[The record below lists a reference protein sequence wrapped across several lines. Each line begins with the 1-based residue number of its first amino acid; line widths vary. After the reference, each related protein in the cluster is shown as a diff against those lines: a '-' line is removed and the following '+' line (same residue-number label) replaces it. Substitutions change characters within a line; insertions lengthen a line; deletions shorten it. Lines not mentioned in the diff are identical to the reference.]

1 MVQLQTQLNAIHE
14 RIAEAQNIV
23 ARRERSVKRAERNLE
38 IAEDNL
44 AQLQNERDELLI
56 ASWGDIPNWQVIF
69 DLVNPSPAMYEYKE
83 KWVREKGLH
92 AGGMYNCHTNQGAFS
107 GGFTTTSEHELY
119 QNIRMVE
126 FVMQY
131 LRTDHNNEKT
141 MIVYNVP
148 TDNCCHNFVFNTGTG
163 KYGITTDS
171 YMSRSNITEFS
182 TAEEALRYLQSISD
196 TDIVPEP
203 ESLPGAVIY
212 PDGDEE

>member
-1 MVQLQTQLNAIHE
+1 MIHLQTQLDAIRE
-14 RIAEAQNIV
+14 RIAEAKDIV
-23 ARRERSVKRAERNLE
+23 TRRERSVKRAERNLE

-44 AQLQNERDELLI
+44 AELQNERDELLI
-56 ASWGDIPNWQVIF
+56 ASWGDKPNWQVIF
-69 DLVNPSPAMYEYKE
+69 DLVDPSPAMYEYKE

-92 AGGMYNCHTNQGAFS
+92 STGMYNCHTNQGAFS
-107 GGFTTTSEHELY
+107 VGFTTTSVHELN

-131 LRTDHNNEKT
+131 LRADRKNEKT

-148 TDNCCHNFVFNTGTG
+148 TDNCCYNFVFNTGTG

-171 YMSRSNITEFS
+171 FMCRSSISEFS

-196 TDIVPEP
+196 TDIVPES
-203 ESLPGAVIY
+203 ESLPGSGIS
-212 PDGDEE
+212 EKE

>member
-1 MVQLQTQLNAIHE
+1 
-14 RIAEAQNIV
+14 
-23 ARRERSVKRAERNLE
+23 
-38 IAEDNL
+38 
-44 AQLQNERDELLI
+44 
-56 ASWGDIPNWQVIF
+56 
-69 DLVNPSPAMYEYKE
+69 
-83 KWVREKGLH
+83 
-92 AGGMYNCHTNQGAFS
+92 
-107 GGFTTTSEHELY
+107 
-119 QNIRMVE
+119 MVE

-131 LRTDHNNEKT
+131 LRADRNNEKV

-148 TDNCCHNFVFNTGTG
+148 NDNCCHNFVFNTGMG

>member
-1 MVQLQTQLNAIHE
+1 MVQLKTQLNAIHE
-14 RIAEAQNIV
+14 RIADAQDIV
-23 ARRERSVKRAERNLE
+23 KRRERSVKRAERNLE

-69 DLVNPSPAMYEYKE
+69 DLINPSPTMYEYKE
-83 KWVREKGLH
+83 KWIREKGLH
-92 AGGMYNCHTNQGAFS
+92 AVGMNNCNTNQVAFS
-107 GGFTTTSEHELY
+107 VGFTTTSEHELH

-131 LRTDHNNEKT
+131 LRADRNNEKV
-141 MIVYNVP
+141 MIIYNVP
-148 TDNCCHNFVFNTGTG
+148 TDNCCHNFVFNTETG

-171 YMSRSNITEFS
+171 CMSRLSITEYS

-196 TDIVPEP
+196 TDIVPER
-203 ESLPGAVIY
+203 ESLPASVIS
-212 PDGDEE
+212 GEE

>member
-1 MVQLQTQLNAIHE
+1 MIHLQTQLDAIRE
-14 RIAEAQNIV
+14 RIAEAKDIV
-23 ARRERSVKRAERNLE
+23 TRRERSVKRAERNLE

-44 AQLQNERDELLI
+44 AELQNERDELLI
-56 ASWGDIPNWQVIF
+56 ASWGDKPNWQVIF
-69 DLVNPSPAMYEYKE
+69 DLVDPSPAMYEYKE

-92 AGGMYNCHTNQGAFS
+92 STGMYNCQTNQGAFS
-107 GGFTTTSEHELY
+107 VGFTTTSVHELN

-131 LRTDHNNEKT
+131 LRADRKNEKT

-148 TDNCCHNFVFNTGTG
+148 TDNCCYNFVFNTGTG

-171 YMSRSNITEFS
+171 FMSRSSISEFS

-196 TDIVPEP
+196 TDIVPES
-203 ESLPGAVIY
+203 ESLPGSGIS
-212 PDGDEE
+212 EKE

>member
-1 MVQLQTQLNAIHE
+1 MVQLQTKLDAINE
-14 RIAEAQNIV
+14 RIADAQDIV
-23 ARRERSVKRAERNLE
+23 KRRERSVKRAERNLE
-38 IAEDNL
+38 FAEDNL
-44 AQLQNERDELLI
+44 AELQNERDELLI

-69 DLVNPSPAMYEYKE
+69 DLVNPSPAMYEYKN

-92 AGGMYNCHTNQGAFS
+92 AAGMYNCNTNQRGFS
-107 GGFTTTSEHELY
+107 VGFTTTSEHELH

-131 LRTDHNNEKT
+131 LRADHNNEKV

-148 TDNCCHNFVFNTGTG
+148 NDNCCHNFVFNTQTG

-171 YMSRSNITEFS
+171 YMIRRSITEYS

-203 ESLPGAVIY
+203 ESLPGSVIS
-212 PDGDEE
+212 GEE

>member
-1 MVQLQTQLNAIHE
+1 MIQLQTQLDAIRE
-14 RIAEAQNIV
+14 RIADAQDIV

-38 IAEDNL
+38 IAEENL
-44 AQLQNERDELLI
+44 AELQNERDELLI

-92 AGGMYNCHTNQGAFS
+92 ATGMYNCNTNQGAFS
-107 GGFTTTSEHELY
+107 VGFTTTSEHELH
-119 QNIRMVE
+119 QNTRMVE

-131 LRTDHNNEKT
+131 LRADRNNEKT

-148 TDNCCHNFVFNTGTG
+148 TDNCCHNFVFNAGTG

-171 YMSRSNITEFS
+171 YMSRRSITEYS

-203 ESLPGAVIY
+203 ESLPGSVIS
-212 PDGDEE
+212 EKE

>member
-83 KWVREKGLH
+83 KWVRKKAFTR
-92 AGGMYNCHTNQGAFS
+92 AGCIIAILIRAPSLLVLPQHQNTNCIKISAWLNSLCNICGP
-107 GGFTTTSEHELY
+107 TT
-119 QNIRMVE
+119 
-126 FVMQY
+126 
-131 LRTDHNNEKT
+131 
-141 MIVYNVP
+141 
-148 TDNCCHNFVFNTGTG
+148 
-163 KYGITTDS
+163 ITKK
-171 YMSRSNITEFS
+171 
-182 TAEEALRYLQSISD
+182 Q
-196 TDIVPEP
+196 
-203 ESLPGAVIY
+203 
-212 PDGDEE
+212 

>member
-14 RIAEAQNIV
+14 RISDAQNIV

-83 KWVREKGLH
+83 KWIREKGLH

-107 GGFTTTSEHELY
+107 VGFTTTSEHELH

-126 FVMQY
+126 FVMQH
-131 LRTDHNNEKT
+131 LRADRNNEKV
-141 MIVYNVP
+141 MSVYNVP
-148 TDNCCHNFVFNTGTG
+148 TDNYCHNFVFNTETG

-171 YMSRSNITEFS
+171 YMSRRSITEYS
-182 TAEEALRYLQSISD
+182 TTEEALRYLQSISD
-196 TDIVPEP
+196 TDIVPEM
-203 ESLPGAVIY
+203 ESLPGPVIS
-212 PDGDEE
+212 GEE